1 MGKGA
6 GSDRGAAPPASFDAG
21 HPDYPSARTR
31 AERPTPYPT
40 SPKNAAMSPLGQGE
54 RACPLLVSERTL
66 LLAPGG
72 RWCTMKACGNRN
84 KTRAYRSRQAG

>member
-1 MGKGA
+1 
-6 GSDRGAAPPASFDAG
+6 
-21 HPDYPSARTR
+21 
-31 AERPTPYPT
+31 
-40 SPKNAAMSPLGQGE
+40 MSPLGQGE